1 MAPAP
6 TPSRHSV
13 KQVFNTAAYKAI
25 RLPTKCKN

>member
-1 MAPAP
+1 MALTP

-13 KQVFNTAAYKAI
+13 KQVLSTAAYKAI